1 LLGWSQKAIDPTDAK
16 DGWSVGDEAE
26 PAASGPATGWPFSYT
41 YKDCEMSNEIKVG
54 DWTLTESG
62 KYRLQSIRIV
72 AEILQ
77 ETLGNLSAE
86 CCEILGIDATTDSTA
101 RDICE
106 EIVLHGTPVD
116 EVVAKLQRHLEG
128 GR

>member
-1 LLGWSQKAIDPTDAK
+1 
-16 DGWSVGDEAE
+16 
-26 PAASGPATGWPFSYT
+26 
-41 YKDCEMSNEIKVG
+41 MSNEIKVG
-54 DWTLTESG
+54 DWTVTEA
-62 KYRLQSIRIV
+62 RL
-72 AEILQ
+72 A
-77 ETLGNLSAE
+77 NLATIHLDGYWLRHRMKRMAAE
-86 CCEILGIDATTDSTA
+86 CAAILGIDPTTDSVA